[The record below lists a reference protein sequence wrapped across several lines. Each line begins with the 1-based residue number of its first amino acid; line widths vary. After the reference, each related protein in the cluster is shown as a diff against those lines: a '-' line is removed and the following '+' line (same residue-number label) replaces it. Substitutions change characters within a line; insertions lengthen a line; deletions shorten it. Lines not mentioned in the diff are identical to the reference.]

1 MTKRFLT
8 LALVSAVVGAV
19 SVVMHTCLAGL
30 LHVDARLFLLIA
42 VVVAPLG
49 LVVGV
54 VGAAVCALV
63 TWKRRAREAAG
74 RNP

>member
-1 MTKRFLT
+1 MTRNL
-8 LALVSAVVGAV
+8 LAVALISVVAGAV
-19 SVVMHTCLAGL
+19 SVVMHTCLTGL
-30 LHVDARLFLLIA
+30 LHVEARLFLLIA
-42 VVVAPLG
+42 AVVAPLG

-74 RNP
+74 RQP